1 MSITVGQ
8 VSGII
13 AAAVFLVQFI
23 FPNALVLIIV
33 SILRNEHNAVTWSV
47 VQRHLL
53 ASRWPVILRSDT
65 AAGSGVNIGV
75 RLLGLIEMCGVVI
88 IAIAAVVTP
97 LGLHE
102 SIVAT
107 KSDTNVPF
115 SDLVD
120 TSPMGIGTP
129 GRSALGFSRSCGNF
143 QPL

>member
-1 MSITVGQ
+1 MAITVGQ

-13 AAAVFLVQFI
+13 AAGVAFVQYF

-33 SILRNEHNAVTWSV
+33 GILGNEHNAVTWSV
-47 VQRHLL
+47 
-53 ASRWPVILRSDT
+53 ASRHILSSFWPTVLRSDT
-65 AAGSGVNIGV
+65 ATGSSVNIGV
-75 RLLGLIEMCGVVI
+75 RLLGGIKFLGVLL
-88 IAIAAVVTP
+88 IAIAAVITP

-102 SIVAT
+102 SIVASNSNT
-107 KSDTNVPF
+107 EVPF

-129 GRSALGFSRSCGNF
+129 ARSNLGFSRSCGNL